1 MMKKQLQKQ
10 LCIFA
15 AFAAAFLAAGS
26 IWYWQTGGTLALTVL
41 MFTPTV
47 SVLLTTLLA
56 GAGWK
61 ELLANFHLKP
71 RLRQNKGRYL
81 GVWLLTPVVAYLGAA
96 FYFLLFPQQ
105 FTLQSALAVESGMQG
120 TDYIAFLATMIP
132 LAVLVNP
139 LMGLPQCL
147 GEELAWRGW
156 LLPKLTERFG
166 QLRTVLLTGLV
177 WGIWH
182 APVVAMGY
190 NYGEGHPIANVA
202 AMVLFCLVLGVIQGF
217 LFWRTDSIWGPVLF
231 HAAVNGIDLWK
242 PTDLFMNSPANLFV
256 GTEPGGYRRRIGICS
271 AGNLVP
277 AADREGQGEHLIFLR

>member
-41 MFTPTV
+41 MFTPAV

-96 FYFLLFPQQ
+96 VYFLLFLQQ

-147 GEELAWRGW
+147 GEELTWRGW

-166 QLRTVLLTGLV
+166 QLRAVLLTSLV
-177 WGIWH
+177 WGLWH

-190 NYGEGHPIANVA
+190 NYGEGHPLANVA
-202 AMVLFCLVLGVIQGF
+202 AMILFCLVLGAIQGF

-256 GTEPGGYRRRIGICS
+256 GP
-271 AGNLVP
+271 NLVGIVGRLGFVLL
-277 AADREGQGEHLIFLR
+277 AIWCLRQIGKSKVSA

>member
-26 IWYWQTGGTLALTVL
+26 IWYWQTGDTLALTVL

-71 RLRQNKGRYL
+71 HLRQNKGRYL
-81 GVWLLTPVVAYLGAA
+81 AVWLLTPVVAYLGAA
-96 FYFLLFPQQ
+96 VYFQLFPQQ

-166 QLRTVLLTGLV
+166 QLRAVLLTGLI
-177 WGIWH
+177 WGLWH

-190 NYGEGHPIANVA
+190 NYGEGHPLANVA

-256 GTEPGGYRRRIGICS
+256 GP
-271 AGNLVP
+271 NLV
-277 AADREGQGEHLIFLR
+277 GIVGGLGFVLLVIWCLRQIGRGKVSA

>member
-41 MFTPTV
+41 MFTPAV

-81 GVWLLTPVVAYLGAA
+81 RVWLLTPVVAYLGAA

-166 QLRTVLLTGLV
+166 QLRAVLLTGLI
-177 WGIWH
+177 WGLWH

-190 NYGEGHPIANVA
+190 NYGEGHPLANVA

-256 GTEPGGYRRRIGICS
+256 GP
-271 AGNLVP
+271 NLV
-277 AADREGQGEHLIFLR
+277 GIVGGLGFVLLVIWCLRQIGRGKVSA

>member
-26 IWYWQTGGTLALTVL
+26 IWYWQTGDTLALTVL
-41 MFTPTV
+41 MFTPAV

-96 FYFLLFPQQ
+96 VYFLLFLQQ

-147 GEELAWRGW
+147 GEELTWRGW

-166 QLRTVLLTGLV
+166 QLRAVLLTGLV

-190 NYGEGHPIANVA
+190 NYGEGHPLANVA

-256 GTEPGGYRRRIGICS
+256 GP
-271 AGNLVP
+271 NLV
-277 AADREGQGEHLIFLR
+277 GIVGGLGFVLLVIWCLRQIGRGKVSA

>member
-15 AFAAAFLAAGS
+15 AFAAAFLAVGS
-26 IWYWQTGGTLALTVL
+26 IWYWQTGGTLVLTVL
-41 MFTPTV
+41 MFTPAV
-47 SVLLTTLLA
+47 SVLLTTLLT
-56 GAGWK
+56 GEGWK

-81 GVWLLTPVVAYLGAA
+81 AVWLLTPVVAYLGAA
-96 FYFLLFPQQ
+96 VYFLLFPQQ

-166 QLRTVLLTGLV
+166 QLRAVLLTGLI
-177 WGIWH
+177 WGLWH

-190 NYGEGHPIANVA
+190 NYGEGHPLANVA

-256 GTEPGGYRRRIGICS
+256 GP
-271 AGNLVP
+271 NLV
-277 AADREGQGEHLIFLR
+277 GIVGGLGFVLLVIWCLRQIGRGKVSA

>member
-15 AFAAAFLAAGS
+15 AFSAAFLAAGS

-47 SVLLTTLLA
+47 SVLLTALLT
-56 GAGWK
+56 GEGWK

-71 RLRQNKGRYL
+71 RLQQNKGRYL

-256 GTEPGGYRRRIGICS
+256 GP
-271 AGNLVP
+271 NLV
-277 AADREGQGEHLIFLR
+277 GIVGGLGFVLLVIWCLRQIGRGKVSA

>member
-81 GVWLLTPVVAYLGAA
+81 AVWLLTPVVAYLGAA
-96 FYFLLFPQQ
+96 VYFQLFPQQ

-166 QLRTVLLTGLV
+166 QLRAVLLTGLV

-190 NYGEGHPIANVA
+190 NYGEGHPLANVA

-256 GTEPGGYRRRIGICS
+256 GP
-271 AGNLVP
+271 NLV
-277 AADREGQGEHLIFLR
+277 GIVGGLGFVLLTIWCLRQIGRGKVSA

>member
-26 IWYWQTGGTLALTVL
+26 IWYWQTGDTLALTVL
-41 MFTPTV
+41 MFTPAV

-96 FYFLLFPQQ
+96 VYFLLFLQQ

-166 QLRTVLLTGLV
+166 QLRAVLLTGLV

-190 NYGEGHPIANVA
+190 NYGEGHPLANVA

-256 GTEPGGYRRRIGICS
+256 GP
-271 AGNLVP
+271 NLV
-277 AADREGQGEHLIFLR
+277 GIVGGLGFVLLVIWCLRQIGRGKVSA

>member
-26 IWYWQTGGTLALTVL
+26 IWYWQTGDTLALTVL
-41 MFTPTV
+41 MFTPAV

-81 GVWLLTPVVAYLGAA
+81 AVWLLTPVVAYLGAA
-96 FYFLLFPQQ
+96 VYFLLFPQQ
-105 FTLQSALAVESGMQG
+105 FTLQSALVAESGMQG

-166 QLRTVLLTGLV
+166 QLRSVLLTGLI
-177 WGIWH
+177 WGLWH
-182 APVVAMGY
+182 APIVAMGY
-190 NYGEGHPIANVA
+190 NYGEGHPLANVA
-202 AMVLFCLVLGVIQGF
+202 AMILFCLVLGAIQGF

-256 GTEPGGYRRRIGICS
+256 GP
-271 AGNLVP
+271 NLVGIVGGLGFVLL
-277 AADREGQGEHLIFLR
+277 AIWGLRQIGRGKVSA

>member
-96 FYFLLFPQQ
+96 VYFLLFLQQ

-147 GEELAWRGW
+147 GEELTWRGW

-166 QLRTVLLTGLV
+166 QLRAVLLTGLI
-177 WGIWH
+177 WGLWH

-190 NYGEGHPIANVA
+190 NYGEGHPLANVA

-256 GTEPGGYRRRIGICS
+256 GP
-271 AGNLVP
+271 NLV
-277 AADREGQGEHLIFLR
+277 GIVGGLGFVLLVIWCLRQIGKSKVSA

>member
-61 ELLANFHLKP
+61 ELLASFHLKP

-147 GEELAWRGW
+147 GEELTWRGW

-166 QLRTVLLTGLV
+166 QLRAVLLTGLI
-177 WGIWH
+177 WGLWH

-190 NYGEGHPIANVA
+190 NYGEGHPLANVA

-256 GTEPGGYRRRIGICS
+256 GP
-271 AGNLVP
+271 NLV
-277 AADREGQGEHLIFLR
+277 GIVGGLGFVLLVIWCLRQIGRGKVSA

>member
-1 MMKKQLQKQ
+1 MKKQLQKQ
-10 LCIFA
+10 LAIFVA
-15 AFAAAFLAAGS
+15 IIAAFLAAGS
-26 IWYWQTGGTLALTVL
+26 FWYGRTGDSLALTAL
-41 MFTPTV
+41 MFTPAA
-47 SVLLTTLLA
+47 SVLLTTLLT

-61 ELLANFHLKP
+61 ELLGGFRLKP

-81 GVWLLTPVVAYLGAA
+81 AVWLLTPVVAYLGAA
-96 FYFLLFPQQ
+96 VYFLLFPQQ
-105 FTLQSALAVESGMQG
+105 FTLQSALALETGTQG
-120 TDYIAFLATMIP
+120 TDYIAFLAAMIP

-156 LLPKLTERFG
+156 LLPKLTEQFG
-166 QLRTVLLTGLV
+166 QLRAVLLTSLIWGL
-177 WGIWH
+177 WH

-190 NYGEGHPIANVA
+190 NYGEGHPLANVD

-242 PTDLFMNSPANLFV
+242 PSDLFMNGPSNLFV
-256 GTEPGGYRRRIGICS
+256 GP
-271 AGNLVP
+271 NLVGIVGGVGFVLL
-277 AADREGQGEHLIFLR
+277 AVWCLRQIVNGRARA

>member
-15 AFAAAFLAAGS
+15 AFSAAFLAAGS
-26 IWYWQTGGTLALTVL
+26 IWYWQTGDTLALTVL
-41 MFTPTV
+41 MFTPAV

-81 GVWLLTPVVAYLGAA
+81 AVWLLTPVVAYLGAA
-96 FYFLLFPQQ
+96 VYFLLFPQQ
-105 FTLQSALAVESGMQG
+105 FNLQSALAVEPGMQG

-166 QLRTVLLTGLV
+166 QLRAVLLTGLI
-177 WGIWH
+177 WGLWH

-190 NYGEGHPIANVA
+190 NYGEGHPLANVA

-256 GTEPGGYRRRIGICS
+256 GP
-271 AGNLVP
+271 NLV
-277 AADREGQGEHLIFLR
+277 GIVGGLGFVLLVIWCLRQIGRGKVSA

>member
-15 AFAAAFLAAGS
+15 AFVAAFLAAGS

-166 QLRTVLLTGLV
+166 QLRAVLLTSLV

-190 NYGEGHPIANVA
+190 NYGEGHPLANVA

-256 GTEPGGYRRRIGICS
+256 GP
-271 AGNLVP
+271 NLV
-277 AADREGQGEHLIFLR
+277 GIVGGLGFVLLVIWCLRQIGRGKVSA

>member
-61 ELLANFHLKP
+61 ELLASFHLKP

-81 GVWLLTPVVAYLGAA
+81 GVWLLTPMVAYLGAA

-166 QLRTVLLTGLV
+166 QLRAVLLTGLI
-177 WGIWH
+177 WGLWH

-190 NYGEGHPIANVA
+190 NYGEGHPLANVA

-256 GTEPGGYRRRIGICS
+256 GP
-271 AGNLVP
+271 NLV
-277 AADREGQGEHLIFLR
+277 GIVGGLGFVLLVIWCLRQIGRGKVSA

>member
-15 AFAAAFLAAGS
+15 AFVAAFLAAGS

-61 ELLANFHLKP
+61 ELLASFHLKP

-256 GTEPGGYRRRIGICS
+256 GRTWWVSS
-271 AGNLVP
+271 ADWDLFCWQSG
-277 AADREGQGEHLIFLR
+277 ACGR

>member
-61 ELLANFHLKP
+61 ELLASFHLKP

-96 FYFLLFPQQ
+96 VYFLLFLQQ

-166 QLRTVLLTGLV
+166 QLRAVLLTGLV

-190 NYGEGHPIANVA
+190 NYGEGHPLANVA
-202 AMVLFCLVLGVIQGF
+202 AMILFCLVLGAIQGF

-256 GTEPGGYRRRIGICS
+256 GP
-271 AGNLVP
+271 NLV
-277 AADREGQGEHLIFLR
+277 GIVGGLGFVLLVIWCLRQIGRGKVSA

>member
-61 ELLANFHLKP
+61 ELLASFHLKP

-166 QLRTVLLTGLV
+166 QLRAVLLTGLV

-190 NYGEGHPIANVA
+190 NYGEGHPLANVA

-217 LFWRTDSIWGPVLF
+217 LFWRTD
-231 HAAVNGIDLWK
+231 
-242 PTDLFMNSPANLFV
+242 
-256 GTEPGGYRRRIGICS
+256 
-271 AGNLVP
+271 
-277 AADREGQGEHLIFLR
+277 

>member
-26 IWYWQTGGTLALTVL
+26 IWYWQTGDTLALTVL
-41 MFTPTV
+41 MFTPAV

-96 FYFLLFPQQ
+96 VYFLLFLQQ

-166 QLRTVLLTGLV
+166 QLRAVLLTGLI
-177 WGIWH
+177 WGLWH

-190 NYGEGHPIANVA
+190 NYGEGHPLANVA

-256 GTEPGGYRRRIGICS
+256 GP
-271 AGNLVP
+271 NLV
-277 AADREGQGEHLIFLR
+277 GIVGGLGFVLLVIWCLRQIGRGKVSA

>member
-61 ELLANFHLKP
+61 ELLASFHLKP

-166 QLRTVLLTGLV
+166 QLRAVLLTGLI
-177 WGIWH
+177 WGLGH

-190 NYGEGHPIANVA
+190 NYGEGHPLANVA

-256 GTEPGGYRRRIGICS
+256 GP
-271 AGNLVP
+271 NLV
-277 AADREGQGEHLIFLR
+277 GIVGGLGFVLLVIWCLRQIGRGKVSA

>member
-15 AFAAAFLAAGS
+15 AFVAAFLAAGS

-61 ELLANFHLKP
+61 ELLASFHLKP

-166 QLRTVLLTGLV
+166 QLRAVLLTGLI
-177 WGIWH
+177 WGLWH

-190 NYGEGHPIANVA
+190 NYGEGHPLANVA

-256 GTEPGGYRRRIGICS
+256 GP
-271 AGNLVP
+271 NLV
-277 AADREGQGEHLIFLR
+277 GIVGGLGFVLLVIWCLRQIGRGKVSA

>member
-41 MFTPTV
+41 MFTPAV

-166 QLRTVLLTGLV
+166 QLRAVLLTGLV

-190 NYGEGHPIANVA
+190 NYGEGHPLANVA

-256 GTEPGGYRRRIGICS
+256 GP
-271 AGNLVP
+271 NLVGIVGGLGFVLL
-277 AADREGQGEHLIFLR
+277 AIWCLRQIGRGKVSA

>member
-26 IWYWQTGGTLALTVL
+26 ICYWQTGDTLALTVL
-41 MFTPTV
+41 MFTPAV

-61 ELLANFHLKP
+61 ELLASFHLKP

-81 GVWLLTPVVAYLGAA
+81 AVWLLTPVVAYLGAA
-96 FYFLLFPQQ
+96 VYFLLFLQQ

-147 GEELAWRGW
+147 GEELTWRGW

-166 QLRTVLLTGLV
+166 QLRAVLLTGLV

-190 NYGEGHPIANVA
+190 NYGEGHPLANVA

-256 GTEPGGYRRRIGICS
+256 GP
-271 AGNLVP
+271 NLV
-277 AADREGQGEHLIFLR
+277 GIVGGLGFVLLVIWCLRQIGRGKVSA

>member
-15 AFAAAFLAAGS
+15 ALAAAFLAAGS

-41 MFTPTV
+41 MFTPAV

-81 GVWLLTPVVAYLGAA
+81 AVWLLTPVVAYLGAA
-96 FYFLLFPQQ
+96 VYFLLFPQQ

-166 QLRTVLLTGLV
+166 QLRAVLLTGLV

-190 NYGEGHPIANVA
+190 NYGEGHPLANVA
-202 AMVLFCLVLGVIQGF
+202 AMALFCLVLGVIQGF

-256 GTEPGGYRRRIGICS
+256 GP
-271 AGNLVP
+271 NLVGIVGGLGFVLL
-277 AADREGQGEHLIFLR
+277 AIWCLRQIGKSKVST

>member
-26 IWYWQTGGTLALTVL
+26 IWYWQTGDTLALTVL
-41 MFTPTV
+41 MFTPAV

-96 FYFLLFPQQ
+96 VYFLLFLQQ

-147 GEELAWRGW
+147 GEELTWRGW

-166 QLRTVLLTGLV
+166 QLRAVLLTGLI
-177 WGIWH
+177 WGLWH

-190 NYGEGHPIANVA
+190 NYGEGHPLANVA

-256 GTEPGGYRRRIGICS
+256 GP
-271 AGNLVP
+271 NLV
-277 AADREGQGEHLIFLR
+277 GIVGGLGFVLLVIWCLRQIGRGKVSA

>member
-61 ELLANFHLKP
+61 ELLASFHLKP

-147 GEELAWRGW
+147 VEELTWRGW

-166 QLRTVLLTGLV
+166 QLRAVLLTGLI
-177 WGIWH
+177 WGLWH

-190 NYGEGHPIANVA
+190 NYGEGHPLANVA

-256 GTEPGGYRRRIGICS
+256 GP
-271 AGNLVP
+271 NLV
-277 AADREGQGEHLIFLR
+277 GIVGGLGFVLLVIWCLRQIGRGKVSA

>member
-1 MMKKQLQKQ
+1 
-10 LCIFA
+10 
-15 AFAAAFLAAGS
+15 
-26 IWYWQTGGTLALTVL
+26 

-71 RLRQNKGRYL
+71 HLRQNKGRYL
-81 GVWLLTPVVAYLGAA
+81 AVWLLTPVVAYLGAA
-96 FYFLLFPQQ
+96 VYFQLFPQQ

-190 NYGEGHPIANVA
+190 NYGEGHPLANVA

-256 GTEPGGYRRRIGICS
+256 GP
-271 AGNLVP
+271 NLVGIVGGLGFVLL
-277 AADREGQGEHLIFLR
+277 AIWCLRQIGKSKVSA

>member
-26 IWYWQTGGTLALTVL
+26 IWYWQTGDTLALTVL

-61 ELLANFHLKP
+61 ELLASFHLKP

-81 GVWLLTPVVAYLGAA
+81 AVWLLTPVVAYLGAA
-96 FYFLLFPQQ
+96 VYFLLFPQQ

-166 QLRTVLLTGLV
+166 QLRAVLLTGLI
-177 WGIWH
+177 WGLWH

-190 NYGEGHPIANVA
+190 NYGEGHPLANVA

-256 GTEPGGYRRRIGICS
+256 GP
-271 AGNLVP
+271 NLV
-277 AADREGQGEHLIFLR
+277 GIVGGLGFVLLVIWCLRQIGRGKVSA

>member
-15 AFAAAFLAAGS
+15 AFAAAFLAAGC
-26 IWYWQTGGTLALTVL
+26 IWYWQTGDTLALTVL
-41 MFTPTV
+41 MFTPAV

-105 FTLQSALAVESGMQG
+105 FTLQSTLAVESGMQG

-166 QLRTVLLTGLV
+166 QLRAVLLTSLV
-177 WGIWH
+177 WGLWH

-190 NYGEGHPIANVA
+190 NYGEGHPLANVA

-256 GTEPGGYRRRIGICS
+256 GP
-271 AGNLVP
+271 NLV
-277 AADREGQGEHLIFLR
+277 GIVGGLGFVLLVIWCLRQIGRGKVSA

>member
-81 GVWLLTPVVAYLGAA
+81 AVWLLTPVVAYLGAA
-96 FYFLLFPQQ
+96 VYFLLFPQQ

-166 QLRTVLLTGLV
+166 QLRAVLLTGLI
-177 WGIWH
+177 WGLWH

-190 NYGEGHPIANVA
+190 NYGEGHPLANVA

-256 GTEPGGYRRRIGICS
+256 GPHLVGIVGGLGFVLLVIWCLRQIGRGKVS
-271 AGNLVP
+271 A
-277 AADREGQGEHLIFLR
+277 

>member
-15 AFAAAFLAAGS
+15 AFSAAFLAAGS

-47 SVLLTTLLA
+47 SVLLTALLT
-56 GAGWK
+56 GEGWK

-71 RLRQNKGRYL
+71 RLQQNKGRYL

-156 LLPKLTERFG
+156 LLPKLTERF
-166 QLRTVLLTGLV
+166 
-177 WGIWH
+177 
-182 APVVAMGY
+182 
-190 NYGEGHPIANVA
+190 
-202 AMVLFCLVLGVIQGF
+202 
-217 LFWRTDSIWGPVLF
+217 
-231 HAAVNGIDLWK
+231 
-242 PTDLFMNSPANLFV
+242 
-256 GTEPGGYRRRIGICS
+256 
-271 AGNLVP
+271 
-277 AADREGQGEHLIFLR
+277 

>member
-1 MMKKQLQKQ
+1 M
-10 LCIFA
+10 
-15 AFAAAFLAAGS
+15 
-26 IWYWQTGGTLALTVL
+26 
-41 MFTPTV
+41 
-47 SVLLTTLLA
+47 LLTTLLA

-96 FYFLLFPQQ
+96 VYFLLFLQQ

-147 GEELAWRGW
+147 GEELTWRGW

-166 QLRTVLLTGLV
+166 QLRAVLLTGLV

-190 NYGEGHPIANVA
+190 NYGEGHPLANVA

-256 GTEPGGYRRRIGICS
+256 GP
-271 AGNLVP
+271 NLVGIVGGLGFVLL
-277 AADREGQGEHLIFLR
+277 AIWCLRQIGRGKVSV

>member
-26 IWYWQTGGTLALTVL
+26 IWYWQTGDTLALTVL
-41 MFTPTV
+41 MFTPAV

-81 GVWLLTPVVAYLGAA
+81 RVWLLTPVVAYLGAA

-166 QLRTVLLTGLV
+166 QLRAVLLTGLI
-177 WGIWH
+177 WGLWH

-190 NYGEGHPIANVA
+190 NYGEGHPLANVA

-256 GTEPGGYRRRIGICS
+256 GP
-271 AGNLVP
+271 NLV
-277 AADREGQGEHLIFLR
+277 GIVGGLGFVLLVIWCLRQIGRGKVSA

>member
-26 IWYWQTGGTLALTVL
+26 ICYWQTGDTLALTVL
-41 MFTPTV
+41 MFTPAV

-81 GVWLLTPVVAYLGAA
+81 AVWLLTPVVAYLGAA
-96 FYFLLFPQQ
+96 VYFLLFPQQ

-120 TDYIAFLATMIP
+120 TDYIAFLAAMIP

-166 QLRTVLLTGLV
+166 QLRAVLLTGLI
-177 WGIWH
+177 WGLWH

-190 NYGEGHPIANVA
+190 NYGEGHPLANVA

-256 GTEPGGYRRRIGICS
+256 GP
-271 AGNLVP
+271 NLV
-277 AADREGQGEHLIFLR
+277 GIVGGLGFVLLVIWCLRQIGRGKVSA

>member
-47 SVLLTTLLA
+47 SVLLTALLT
-56 GAGWK
+56 GEGWK

-81 GVWLLTPVVAYLGAA
+81 AVWLLTPVVAYLGAA
-96 FYFLLFPQQ
+96 VYFLLFPQQ
-105 FTLQSALAVESGMQG
+105 FTLQSVLAVESGMQG

-166 QLRTVLLTGLV
+166 QLRAVLLTGLV

-190 NYGEGHPIANVA
+190 NYGEGHPLANVA

-256 GTEPGGYRRRIGICS
+256 GP
-271 AGNLVP
+271 NLV
-277 AADREGQGEHLIFLR
+277 GIVGGLGFVLLVIWCLRQIGRGKVSS

>member
-15 AFAAAFLAAGS
+15 AFVAAFLAAGS

-41 MFTPTV
+41 MFTPAV

-156 LLPKLTERFG
+156 VTERFG
-166 QLRTVLLTGLV
+166 QLRAVLLTGLI
-177 WGIWH
+177 WGLWH

-190 NYGEGHPIANVA
+190 NYGEGHPLANVA

-256 GTEPGGYRRRIGICS
+256 GP
-271 AGNLVP
+271 NLV
-277 AADREGQGEHLIFLR
+277 GIVGGLGFVLLVIWCLRQIGRGKVSA

>member
-26 IWYWQTGGTLALTVL
+26 ICYWQTGDTLALTVL
-41 MFTPTV
+41 MFTPAV

-96 FYFLLFPQQ
+96 VYFLLFPQQ

-166 QLRTVLLTGLV
+166 QLRAVLLTGLV

-190 NYGEGHPIANVA
+190 NYGEGHPLANVA

-256 GTEPGGYRRRIGICS
+256 GP
-271 AGNLVP
+271 NLV
-277 AADREGQGEHLIFLR
+277 GIVGGLGFVLLVIWCLRQIGRGKVSA